1 MIKSIKDLDLNGK
14 RVLVRVDFNVPIS
27 EDGTVA
33 DDKRIK
39 RTLPT
44 IDAIIDG
51 GGVPILISHL
61 GRPKGVRDNKY
72 SLKPVSE
79 CLINKYGYKVL
90 FAEDCLS
97 DSALKLTTDA
107 VPGEVVLL
115 ENIRF
120 YPEETKNDIN
130 FARKLAKLGDI
141 YVNDAFG
148 SAHRAHA
155 STAAVASFFSEKAA
169 GELMKDEL
177 EYLGKAVINP
187 IRPFTAILGGAKVS
201 DKIGVIE
208 NLLDKCDNILIGG
221 GMAFTFIKALGYEIG
236 NSLLEAEHLELTKSL
251 FAKAKEKGVN
261 LIIPKDV
268 VIAEKF
274 EDTDQKQIVHIDQIP
289 QNVIGLDIGPE
300 TVKEFESYILNS
312 KTVVWNGPM
321 GVFEFKNFAQGTF
334 DIAKAVVSA
343 TAKGA
348 TSIIGGGDSASAI
361 KKLGFEKEVSY
372 VSTGGGASLE
382 FLEGKELPG
391 VAALN
396 IAE

>member
-27 EDGTVA
+27 DDGTVA

-51 GGVPILISHL
+51 GGVPVLISHL
-61 GRPKGVRDNKY
+61 GRPKGERDMKY
-72 SLKPVSE
+72 SLKPVSQ

-97 DSALKLTTDA
+97 ERALKLTTDA
-107 VPGEVVLL
+107 VPGEIVLL

-120 YPEETKNDIN
+120 YPEETKNDMA

-177 EYLGKAVINP
+177 EFLGKAVINP

-236 NSLLEAEHLELTKSL
+236 NSLLETEHLELTKSL
-251 FAKAKEKGVN
+251 LSKAKEKGVN
-261 LIIPKDV
+261 LVIPKDV

-274 EDTDQKQIVHIDQIP
+274 EDTDQKQTVNIDQIP
-289 QNVIGLDIGPE
+289 QNVIGLDIGPL
-300 TVKEFESYILNS
+300 TVQEFESYIVNS

-334 DIAKAVVSA
+334 DIAKAVVNA
-343 TAKGA
+343 TKKGA

-361 KKLGFEKEVSY
+361 KKLGFDKDVTY

-391 VAALN
+391 VVALN
-396 IAE
+396 I

>member
-27 EDGTVA
+27 EDGTVS

-51 GGVPILISHL
+51 GGVPVLISHL
-61 GRPKGVRDNKY
+61 GRPKGVVDMKY
-72 SLKPVSE
+72 SLKPVSQ

-97 DSALKLTTDA
+97 ERALKLSTDA
-107 VPGEVVLL
+107 VPGEIVLL

-120 YPEETKNDIN
+120 YPEETKNDMN

-177 EYLGKAVINP
+177 EFLGKAVINP

-221 GMAFTFIKALGYEIG
+221 GMAFTFIKAMGYEIG

-251 FAKAKEKGVN
+251 LLKAKEKGVN
-261 LIIPKDV
+261 LVIPKDV
-268 VIAEKF
+268 VITEKF
-274 EDTDQKQIVHIDQIP
+274 EDTDQKQTVTIDQIP
-289 QNVIGLDIGPE
+289 KNVIGLDIGPQ
-300 TVKEFESYILNS
+300 TVQEFESYIVNS

-334 DIAKAVVSA
+334 DIAKAVVNA
-343 TAKGA
+343 TKKGA

-361 KKLGFEKEVSY
+361 KKLGFDKDVTY

-391 VAALN
+391 VMALHV
-396 IAE
+396 

>member
-27 EDGTVA
+27 DDGTVA

-51 GGVPILISHL
+51 GGVPVLISHL
-61 GRPKGVRDNKY
+61 GRPKGERDMKY
-72 SLKPVSE
+72 SLKPVSQ

-97 DSALKLTTDA
+97 ERALKLTTDA
-107 VPGEVVLL
+107 VPGEIVLL

-120 YPEETKNDIN
+120 YPEETKNDMA

-177 EYLGKAVINP
+177 EFLGKAVINP

-251 FAKAKEKGVN
+251 LSKAKEKGVN
-261 LIIPKDV
+261 LVIPKDV

-274 EDTDQKQIVHIDQIP
+274 EDTDQKQTVNIDQIP
-289 QNVIGLDIGPE
+289 QNVIGLDIGPL
-300 TVKEFESYILNS
+300 TVQEFESYIVNS

-334 DIAKAVVSA
+334 DIAKAVVNA
-343 TAKGA
+343 TKNGA

-361 KKLGFEKEVSY
+361 KKLGFDKDVTY

-391 VAALN
+391 VVALN
-396 IAE
+396 I

>member
-27 EDGTVA
+27 DDGTVS

-51 GGVPILISHL
+51 GGVPVLISHL
-61 GRPKGVRDNKY
+61 GRPKGERDMKY
-72 SLKPVSE
+72 SLKPVSQ

-97 DSALKLTTDA
+97 ERALKLTTDA
-107 VPGEVVLL
+107 VPGEIVLL

-120 YPEETKNDIN
+120 YPEETKNDMA

-177 EYLGKAVINP
+177 EFLGKAVINP

-251 FAKAKEKGVN
+251 LSKAKEKGVN
-261 LIIPKDV
+261 LVIPKDV

-274 EDTDQKQIVHIDQIP
+274 EDTDQKQTVNIDQIP
-289 QNVIGLDIGPE
+289 QNVIGLDIGPL
-300 TVKEFESYILNS
+300 TVQEFESYIVNS

-334 DIAKAVVSA
+334 DIAKAVVNA
-343 TAKGA
+343 TKNGA

-361 KKLGFEKEVSY
+361 KKLGFDIDVTY

-391 VAALN
+391 VVALN
-396 IAE
+396 I

>member
-27 EDGTVA
+27 EDGTVS

-51 GGVPILISHL
+51 GGVPVLISHL
-61 GRPKGVRDNKY
+61 GRPKGVIDMKY

-97 DSALKLTTDA
+97 ERALKLTTDA
-107 VPGEVVLL
+107 VPGEIVLL

-120 YPEETKNDIN
+120 YPEETKNDMN

-177 EYLGKAVINP
+177 EFLGKAVINP

-201 DKIGVIE
+201 DKIEVIE

-221 GMAFTFIKALGYEIG
+221 GMAFTFIKAMGYEIG

-251 FAKAKEKGVN
+251 LLKAKEKGVN
-261 LIIPKDV
+261 LVIPKDV

-274 EDTDQKQIVHIDQIP
+274 EDTDQKQTVTIDQIP
-289 QNVIGLDIGPE
+289 KNVIGLDIGPL
-300 TVKEFESYILNS
+300 TVQEFESYIVNS

-334 DIAKAVVSA
+334 DIAQTVVNA
-343 TAKGA
+343 TKKGA
-348 TSIIGGGDSASAI
+348 TTIIGGGDSASAI
-361 KKLGFEKEVSY
+361 KKLGFDKDVTY

-391 VAALN
+391 VLALN
-396 IAE
+396 I

>member
-27 EDGTVA
+27 DDGTVA

-51 GGVPILISHL
+51 GGVPVLISHL
-61 GRPKGVRDNKY
+61 GRPKGERDMKY
-72 SLKPVSE
+72 SLKPVSQ

-97 DSALKLTTDA
+97 ERALKLTTDA
-107 VPGEVVLL
+107 VPGEIVLL

-120 YPEETKNDIN
+120 YPEETKNDMA

-177 EYLGKAVINP
+177 EFLGKAVINP

-236 NSLLEAEHLELTKSL
+236 NSLLETEHLELTKSL
-251 FAKAKEKGVN
+251 LSKAKEKGVN
-261 LIIPKDV
+261 LVIPKDV

-274 EDTDQKQIVHIDQIP
+274 EDTDQKQTVNIDQIP
-289 QNVIGLDIGPE
+289 QNVIGLDIGPL
-300 TVKEFESYILNS
+300 TVQEFESYIVNS

-334 DIAKAVVSA
+334 DIAKAVVNA
-343 TAKGA
+343 TKNGA

-361 KKLGFEKEVSY
+361 KKLGFDKDVTY

-391 VAALN
+391 VVALN
-396 IAE
+396 I

>member
-27 EDGTVA
+27 EDGTVS

-51 GGVPILISHL
+51 GGVPVLISHL
-61 GRPKGVRDNKY
+61 GRPKGVIDMKY

-97 DSALKLTTDA
+97 ERALKLTTDA
-107 VPGEVVLL
+107 VPGEIVLL

-120 YPEETKNDIN
+120 YPEETKNDMN

-177 EYLGKAVINP
+177 EFLGKAVINP

-221 GMAFTFIKALGYEIG
+221 GMAFTFIKAMGYEIG

-251 FAKAKEKGVN
+251 LLKAKEKGVN
-261 LIIPKDV
+261 LVIPKDV

-274 EDTDQKQIVHIDQIP
+274 EDTDQKQTVTIDQIP
-289 QNVIGLDIGPE
+289 KNVIGLDIGPL
-300 TVKEFESYILNS
+300 TVQEFESYIVNS

-334 DIAKAVVSA
+334 DIAQSVVNA
-343 TAKGA
+343 TKKGA
-348 TSIIGGGDSASAI
+348 TTIIGGGDSASAI
-361 KKLGFEKEVSY
+361 KKLGFDKDVTY

-391 VAALN
+391 VLALN
-396 IAE
+396 I